1 MNVGPIV
8 YRFGFT
14 LISILFRAQVSAL
27 LCLSVLF
34 NILLYYNLFYA
45 CVDFCTFLYCTA
57 EFFFIP
63 WELSTGV
70 KK

>member
-27 LCLSVLF
+27 LCLWVLF
-34 NILLYYNLFYA
+34 NILLYFAIRL
-45 CVDFCTFLYCTA
+45 
-57 EFFFIP
+57 EIH
-63 WELSTGV
+63 
-70 KK
+70 KKAQV